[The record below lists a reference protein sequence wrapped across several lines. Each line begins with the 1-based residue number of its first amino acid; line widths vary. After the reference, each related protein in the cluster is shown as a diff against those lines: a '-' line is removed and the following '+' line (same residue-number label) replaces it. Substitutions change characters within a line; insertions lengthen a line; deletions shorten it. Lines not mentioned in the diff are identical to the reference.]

1 MQEVEGLVS
10 VIIPAYNAA
19 KFIRETID
27 SVKIQSYPAWEII
40 VVNDGSTDDTPIL
53 VGKET
58 DPRIQ
63 MITQENGGVSS
74 ARNNGLQHAK
84 GQYIVFF
91 DADDLMTPEFL
102 ELRVNFLRGNPELGF
117 TGGLI
122 ETFPEKTV
130 LRKAAGENPE
140 REILFFDTAYATLPS
155 NYLFRKE
162 VLLANRLAFNTNL
175 SSTADRFFILQVSK
189 VSKGLG
195 MESEKGKLL
204 YRVDNQSMS
213 HNVTS
218 RLILDNERFYRELVK
233 EKMLP
238 ATNTRKFKSLY
249 FYSLGL
255 GFAKVKHFKLF
266 LKYFWNSFISSPLY
280 FSKLILKKAGFTK

>member
-19 KFIRETID
+19 RFIIETIN
-27 SVKIQSYPAWEII
+27 SVKIQSYASWEII
-40 VVNDGSTDDTPIL
+40 VINDGSTDETAAL
-53 VGKET
+53 VSKES
-58 DPRIQ
+58 DPRVQ
-63 MITQENGGVSS
+63 MITQKNGGVSS

-84 GQYIVFF
+84 GQYVVFL

-102 ELRVNFLRGNPELGF
+102 ELRVIFLSGKPELGF

-122 ETFPEKTV
+122 ETFPQKTIIK
-130 LRKAAGENPE
+130 KAAGENPE
-140 REILFFDTAYATLPS
+140 REILFFDASYATIPS

-162 VLLANRLAFNTNL
+162 VLLTNRLAFNTRL

-195 MESEKGKLL
+195 IESEKGKLL
-204 YRVDNQSMS
+204 YRVDDQSMS
-213 HNVTS
+213 HHVTPK
-218 RLILDNERFYRELVK
+218 LILDNERFYKELVK

-255 GFAKVKHFKLF
+255 GFAKVRHFKLF
-266 LKYFWNSFISSPLY
+266 LKYFWNSFVSSPLY
-280 FSKLILKKAGFTK
+280 FSKLILKKARFTK